1 MSKRQELRDLR
12 ERKRFEEQN
21 KRNTYAMF
29 GSIMSPEAKAW
40 NEAHD
45 NIRLAYYD
53 REIARLEELAQ
64 KELEEE
70 ITANVLKNVEKGF
83 SIDTSKLT
91 KDIQKALNSLKL

>member
-1 MSKRQELRDLR
+1 MSKRTELRDLQ
-12 ERKRFEEQN
+12 ERRRLEQSMI
-21 KRNTYAMF
+21 RNRNSMF

-53 REIARLEELAQ
+53 REIAKLEELAQ

-70 ITANVLKNVEKGF
+70 ITTNVLKNVEKGF

-91 KDIQKALNSLKL
+91 KDIQKALSSLKL